1 MLTRYFRLS
10 KRLPSAVR
18 PARSAHP
25 LAHMLPNM
33 LAHPPP
39 KPLPLAPPP
48 CRELASFEWFYTLPG
63 TTPGVNPSLA
73 FSYQSLQTLL
83 KAVCSLPYNPL
94 TNAILPFVKGTPA
107 EAAFSL
113 SASVLYN
120 EADGGVFGSWA
131 FPAGR

>member
-1 MLTRYFRLS
+1 M
-10 KRLPSAVR
+10 
-18 PARSAHP
+18 
-25 LAHMLPNM
+25 
-33 LAHPPP
+33 
-39 KPLPLAPPP
+39 
-48 CRELASFEWFYTLPG
+48 
-63 TTPGVNPSLA
+63 NPSLA